1 MRHGLEVSDACEL
14 LGVTKQAW
22 YSYHHRSFEEALDKD
37 RILECILQIRVDM
50 PGLGGRKL
58 QVVLRRDYGIDIGR
72 DTLFSLLREHDLLIK
87 QRVHRTRTTF
97 SDHGLR
103 VYADLRREFEPTG
116 INQLWVADITYI
128 WLGKEDGF
136 HYLFLITDAY
146 SKKIVGWSVA
156 DNMRHENAVAALRM
170 ALKQCRKDD
179 RPIHHS
185 DKGLQYC
192 AKAYVAILNRHK
204 MPISMTEGYDPRNN
218 GIAERVN
225 GILKEEFLK
234 YEDVNA
240 FNIKETLTR
249 IIGIYHNRRPHASLG
264 MLTPEQVHNG
274 ELPGRKLWKKYYLKD
289 SA

>member
-1 MRHGLEVSDACEL
+1 MRHDMSVSDACEL

-22 YSYHHRSFEEALDKD
+22 YSYHQRSFEEAVDND
-37 RILECILQIRVDM
+37 RTLECIHQIRVDM
-50 PGLGGRKL
+50 PKLGGRKL
-58 QVVLRRDYGIDIGR
+58 QIVLKRDYSIDIGR
-72 DTLFSLLREHDLLIK
+72 DSLFTLLREQDLLIK
-87 QRVHRTRTTF
+87 QRVHKTRTTF

-103 VYADLRREFEPTG
+103 VFPDLRKNFVPNG

-146 SKKIVGWSVA
+146 SKKIVGWTVA

-170 ALKQCRKDD
+170 ALKQCRKGDG
-179 RPIHHS
+179 PIHHS

-204 MPISMTEGYDPRNN
+204 MPVSMTEGYDPRNN

-234 YEDVNA
+234 HESVNA
-240 FNIKETLTR
+240 ANLKETVDR
-249 IIGIYHNRRPHASLG
+249 IIGIYHTKRPHASLG

-274 ELPGRKLWKKYYLKD
+274 EVPGRKLWKKYYLKD